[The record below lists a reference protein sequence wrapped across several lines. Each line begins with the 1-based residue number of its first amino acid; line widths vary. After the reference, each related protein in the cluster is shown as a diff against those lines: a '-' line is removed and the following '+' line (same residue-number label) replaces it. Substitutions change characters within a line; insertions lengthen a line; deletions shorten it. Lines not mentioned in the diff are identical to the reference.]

1 MLKIGIDNGH
11 GTGFKC
17 KTSSLIFSNINI
29 FFCTERQFQCVP
41 TIYAFP
47 KSKLTN
53 SQHSF
58 IVSVK

>member
-29 FFCTERQFQCVP
+29 FFVQRGNSNVYLQYMPFQNL
-41 TIYAFP
+41 
-47 KSKLTN
+47 S
-53 SQHSF
+53 
-58 IVSVK
+58 